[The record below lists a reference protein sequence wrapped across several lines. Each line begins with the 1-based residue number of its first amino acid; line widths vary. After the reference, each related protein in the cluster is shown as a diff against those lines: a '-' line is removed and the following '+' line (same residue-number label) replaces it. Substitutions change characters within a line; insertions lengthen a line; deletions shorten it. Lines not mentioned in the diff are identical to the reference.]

1 MAIKYSPKVVPDCMV
16 SCVFPC
22 LFEKLKKDVHK
33 RAKYDVNLLDV
44 RKAVSKLDKK
54 TMVIFMSGEEDELI
68 HSRNS

>member
-1 MAIKYSPKVVPDCMV
+1 MI

-22 LFEKLKKDVHK
+22 VFKKLKNDVHK

-44 RKAVSKLDKK
+44 KKAVSKLNKK